1 MNRLKVVILEAV
13 ALLVLLAAPAVQA
26 HSFPE
31 AENPPAGATLQA
43 PPPRITIKY
52 DAPIEKLFASL
63 QVLDPTGRNE
73 AEGAPTVG
81 PDGRTLSVEV
91 PKLPPGQY
99 TVKWGVVCIDSHH
112 TEGSYQFTVGSAK

>member
-1 MNRLKVVILEAV
+1 MNQRGIGISGAV
-13 ALLVLLAAPAVQA
+13 ALLIALAAPAVQA

-43 PPPRITIKY
+43 PPPRVTIKY

-63 QVLDPTGRNE
+63 QVLNPAGRDQ
-73 AEGAPTVG
+73 AVGPPAVG

-91 PKLPPGQY
+91 QKLASGEY
-99 TVKWGVVCIDSHH
+99 TVKWGVACIDSHR
-112 TEGSYQFTVGSAK
+112 TKGSYQFTVANAK